1 MTASPCMHC
10 AIIALISD
18 RFPEGLDTNDANA
31 VLSALALV
39 AGGILA
45 HGDPDSVTKFMI
57 IVKAR
62 AGQLPP
68 THLASR
74 TAH

>member
-1 MTASPCMHC
+1 MTASPCLHC
-10 AIIALISD
+10 TIIGLISD

-39 AGGILA
+39 AGDILA
-45 HGDPDSVTKFMI
+45 HGDPDSVTKFMV

-62 AGQLPP
+62 AGQVAP